1 MRIYRIAAEMAG
13 PNQAFEINIRD
24 PGGRALLVTV
34 DPNWTVR
41 HVKEE
46 FSRQAGI
53 PVGQFRLV
61 FAGQALNEG
70 VKLQV
75 SYPANDHCWV
85 TGDLHR
91 TLAYRVIVL
100 FTVSAVVPLC

>member
-1 MRIYRIAAEMAG
+1 MGGVAEMAG
-13 PNQAFEINIRD
+13 RGQNQAFEINIRD

-34 DPNWTVR
+34 CPNWTVR

-61 FAGQALNEG
+61 FIGQALDEG

-75 SYPANDHCWV
+75 SRRPAIGFSIDYC
-85 TGDLHR
+85 
-91 TLAYRVIVL
+91 
-100 FTVSAVVPLC
+100 